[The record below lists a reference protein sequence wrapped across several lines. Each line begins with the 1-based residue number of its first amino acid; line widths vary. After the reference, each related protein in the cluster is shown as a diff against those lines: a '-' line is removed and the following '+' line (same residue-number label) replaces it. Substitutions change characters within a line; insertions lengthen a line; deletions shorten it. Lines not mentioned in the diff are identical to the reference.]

1 MPGHLESTMSIEP
14 QDKVTGKNQP
24 PSYTPPPPLHV
35 SWDFRCLESFRARQ
49 EGSSIAVELGQFLPG
64 KSGGGKINLVLLSDP
79 ARVRESWW
87 EANVDVS
94 VKSLPESMRQGWS
107 WSEDNID
114 RAGGQLIVKMSD
126 LDQIQQEAG
135 WCCGR
140 RYKLV
145 DRAEDPQWE
154 AVVWIYAKD
163 LQSLSCVK
171 VNDLL
176 YEKAYATWATNE
188 NNRLA
193 YLFHRRS
200 PHLNFNA
207 IYDEMPLTG
216 WWPWPRADEFCL

>member
-1 MPGHLESTMSIEP
+1 MSTEP
-14 QDKVTGKNQP
+14 QEKVTGKDQP
-24 PSYTPPPPLHV
+24 PSYISPPPLEV
-35 SWDFRCLESFRARQ
+35 TWDFRCLESLRARQ

-64 KSGGGKINLVLLSDP
+64 KFGGGKINFAMISNP
-79 ARVRESWW
+79 AVVRESWW
-87 EANVDVS
+87 EASVDVS
-94 VKSLPESMRQGWS
+94 VKSLPKSMREGWS

-114 RAGGQLIVKMSD
+114 RAGGQLIIKSTD
-126 LDQIQQEAG
+126 LNQVIQQAG
-135 WCCGR
+135 WRCGR

-171 VNDLL
+171 LEQL
-176 YEKAYATWATNE
+176 PHEKATATWATNE

-193 YLFHRRS
+193 YVFHRKS
-200 PHLNFNA
+200 THLNFNA

-216 WWPWPRADEFCL
+216 WWPWPRADGSRL

>member
-1 MPGHLESTMSIEP
+1 MSIEP

-24 PSYTPPPPLHV
+24 PSYTPPSPLHV

-64 KSGGGKINLVLLSDP
+64 KFGGGKINLVFLSDP

-188 NNRLA
+188 NNCLA

-200 PHLNFNA
+200 PLLNFNA

-216 WWPWPRADEFCL
+216 WWPWPRTDEFSL